1 LDDAGAGG
9 VVYVHARRRRD
20 AQLHRVSTLEQRRAE
35 EPQTSTPFGAITV
48 TYRFSLVLATALAV
62 VAVPQ
67 AARASCSGDA
77 CAAFMLIPLFAEG
90 GALSN
95 QDKVRKIRI
104 TGCYL
109 EANGSCAASSNFDLT
124 IDPGTNKQVKPP
136 SALPNAKLDIKT
148 ATFLGA
154 ALPVTVS
161 VHNSAKAPISINI
174 KDLNDY
180 REDLKG
186 GETKSVPAANLSG
199 FNPNNK
205 SVAWEARL
213 RDLKSVS
220 QSSPNPVCARG
231 TVIFQGPAG
240 RVDVTKCE

>member
-1 LDDAGAGG
+1 MFHTLLTRRRTGTAATYAAAILVSSMIGLGTAVAQAGG
-9 VVYVHARRRRD
+9 V
-20 AQLHRVSTLEQRRAE
+20 T
-35 EPQTSTPFGAITV
+35 
-48 TYRFSLVLATALAV
+48 
-62 VAVPQ
+62 
-67 AARASCSGDA
+67 
-77 CAAFMLIPLFAEG
+77 
-90 GALSN
+90 
-95 QDKVRKIRI
+95 
-104 TGCYL
+104 
-109 EANGSCAASSNFDLT
+109 LT
-124 IDPGTNKQVKPP
+124 ITNSGT
-136 SALPNAKLDIKT
+136 L
-148 ATFLGA
+148 
-154 ALPVTVS
+154 
-161 VHNSAKAPISINI
+161 PISINI